1 MRYLLLIHV
10 NVSVEMPYFPRRIT
24 YLTAASRAQA
34 LGMRSG
40 TLRLT
45 AAARFS
51 PTKGYR
57 EQALTFNKTKR
68 ASKRRDKEHIIPAVK
83 KSDGLNASVTEYKT
97 EYDEDKIH
105 DEGL

>member
-1 MRYLLLIHV
+1 M
-10 NVSVEMPYFPRRIT
+10 SVLKMPYFPRRIT

-34 LGMRSG
+34 CAQGLCVWQPQ
-40 TLRLT
+40 LV
-45 AAARFS
+45 F

>member
-1 MRYLLLIHV
+1 M
-10 NVSVEMPYFPRRIT
+10 SVLKMPYFPRRIT
-24 YLTAASRAQA
+24 YLTAASRAQR
-34 LGMRSG
+34 RSACTQG
-40 TLRLT
+40 LCVWQPQLV
-45 AAARFS
+45 F

-83 KSDGLNASVTEYKT
+83 KSDGLNTSVTEYKI

-105 DEGL
+105 DGGL